1 MKKILKNTVKTI
13 GIITCAAILFFN
25 LSLNGKSSSNNV
37 ELSTLTKI
45 NEANAECVP
54 WEQGDAHGNCLVL
67 SQICVFDTS
76 AEECDP
82 YKS

>member
-1 MKKILKNTVKTI
+1 MKKTIKNTVKI
-13 GIITCAAILFFN
+13 AGIVACAAILFFN

-37 ELSTLTKI
+37 DLSTLTKI
-45 NEANAECVP
+45 NEANAECWP
-54 WEQGDAHGNCLVL
+54 WEQGDAHGNCLDL

-82 YKS
+82 YES